1 MRVGAQPVG
10 SLYRTL
16 NRMVVV
22 GDPEPG
28 DAFPLLS
35 DGIPC
40 EPPLQLAASTDPVR
54 AGMRNKPA
62 AATIAMTATSD
73 VRFGA
78 LGILTC
84 DLKVEA
90 GFVRVVGHID
100 TDD

>member
-16 NRMVVV
+16 KWIVVD

-28 DAFPLLS
+28 IAFPLVS
-35 DGIPC
+35 DGVPC

-54 AGMRNKPA
+54 VGMRNKPA
-62 AATIAMTATSD
+62 AATIAMTAARD
-73 VRFGA
+73 ARVGA
-78 LGILTC
+78 LRILTC

-100 TDD
+100 AAD